1 MDNAVVIKGNK
12 HGISVVLDE
21 TMEFGQLKES
31 IRDKFAG
38 ASKFFGSADMAI
50 SFEGRNVTQEEE
62 KEILNIISEVSKLR
76 IVCVIENDSK
86 KDAVYEEAV
95 RSVLDEQP
103 SGEMKQQQENNG
115 YTAVSGT
122 NGDDESMSTAFCKGT
137 LRSGQLFESQSSVVV
152 LGDVNPG
159 AKVISKGNV
168 IILGSLRGNVYA
180 GADGN
185 ENAFVVAL
193 EMNPMQIKIAD
204 VIARS
209 ADTASHKRTK
219 NKSVQPKIAYV
230 GDGSIYIDELLQEVL
245 NELTI

>member
-1 MDNAVVIKGNK
+1 MENSVVIKGNK

-21 TMEFGQLKES
+21 TLKFEQLKNQVK
-31 IRDKFAG
+31 DKFAG

-50 SFEGRNVTQEEE
+50 SFEGRKLTSEEE
-62 KEILNIISEVSKLR
+62 TEILNIISEVSDVR
-76 IVCVIENDSK
+76 IVCVIENDAL
-86 KDAVYEEAV
+86 KDSVYEGAV
-95 RSVLDEQP
+95 RSVLDQCSQKDKEYEQ
-103 SGEMKQQQENNG
+103 EMQG
-115 YTAVSGT
+115 YTAVSGET
-122 NGDDESMSTAFCKGT
+122 DNDESMSTAFCKGT
-137 LRSGQLFESQSSVVV
+137 LRSGQLFESKNSVVV

-209 ADTASHKRTK
+209 ADTTTHKKSK
-219 NKSVQPKIAYV
+219 NKNVQPKIAYV
-230 GDGSIYIDELLQEVL
+230 GDGNIYIDEILQEVL
-245 NELTI
+245 NDLTI